1 MLDSLRRRLI
11 AGMAVL
17 LALTL
22 VVAAIAVSSLNSIDR
37 AISQESETL
46 VEGMN
51 VSTGLVASVTSEM
64 RAAEQYLVRPSAAF
78 KREFAASGDTAYG
91 FQRRYRQIGS
101 LTTSDRVTL
110 NKIEAEQAQIEVAY
124 ALAHALADIG
134 RMDEAR
140 LQADQARAPA
150 DTLVSDVRAVA
161 GAQSARA
168 LAQSGQVQRDVA
180 RRRFLLA
187 ALALLTFVAGAL
199 IVFQTVRSVDV
210 PLRRLVNAA
219 DRFGAGDL
227 RSVKLGK
234 MPSELERLALAMDSM
249 AVRLRGVVDA
259 VVREATAIGTGAS
272 DFAAMSE
279 QLAASSGEISTAM
292 VRIANSADV
301 QVRGMEDAGTLLGA
315 LRETAQRNSEA
326 ATRVVELAARIRDLA
341 AHHRPGVE
349 AAGRTLLD
357 VREVVGTSA
366 AQVAELARLSEP
378 ITDFIDLIK
387 QISSQTN
394 LLALNA
400 AIEAARAGEHGRGF
414 AVVAEEVRRLADSS
428 ATAAEEVTK
437 TVEMIRR
444 QVREVTATMEHGSA
458 KVSGIESVAQAA
470 AYALEEIG
478 TATDTVHTAT
488 TAVSAE
494 AEQNRRVVDQVAQ
507 KTIEVSQ
514 SATEHASASEEVTAA
529 AQEQSAST
537 EEMAASA
544 GELLQAANRLTSLMH
559 QFRTS

>member
-1 MLDSLRRRLI
+1 VLDSLRRLLI

-22 VVAAIAVSSLNSIDR
+22 VVAAIAVGSLTSIDR
-37 AISQESETL
+37 AIAQESETL
-46 VEGMN
+46 VQGMN
-51 VSTGLVASVTSEM
+51 ASTGLVATVTTEM

-78 KREFAASGDTAYG
+78 KREFAASGDSAYD

-101 LTTSDRVTL
+101 LTTADRVTL
-110 NKIEAEQAQIEVAY
+110 NKIESEQAQIEVAY
-124 ALAHALADIG
+124 ALAHALADVG
-134 RMDEAR
+134 RQDEAR

-150 DTLVSDVRAVA
+150 DTLVADVRALAAAQTGRVQ
-161 GAQSARA
+161 AQSI
-168 LAQSGQVQRDVA
+168 QVQQDVT
-180 RRRFLLA
+180 RRRLILV
-187 ALALLTFVAGAL
+187 ALALLTFAAGVL
-199 IVFQTVRSVDV
+199 IVFRTVRSVDV
-210 PLRRLVNAA
+210 PLRRLVSAA
-219 DRFGAGDL
+219 NRFGAGDL
-227 RSVKLGK
+227 RSVTLGR
-234 MPSELERLALAMDSM
+234 MPSELEQLARAMDSM

-259 VVREATAIGTGAS
+259 VVREATTIGSSAS

-301 QVRGMEDAGTLLGA
+301 QVRGMEDAGTLLAG

-326 ATRVVELAARIRDLA
+326 AARVVELAERIRDLA

-349 AAGRTLLD
+349 TAGRTLLD
-357 VREVVGTSA
+357 VREVVSTSA
-366 AQVAELARLSEP
+366 AQVQELARLSEP

-437 TVEMIRR
+437 TVETIRR
-444 QVREVTATMEHGSA
+444 QVREVSATMEHGSA

-478 TATDTVHTAT
+478 NATQAVHGAT
-488 TAVSAE
+488 TTVAGE
-494 AEQNRRVVDQVAQ
+494 AEQNRRTVDQVAQ
-507 KTIEVSQ
+507 KTVEVSQ

-529 AQEQSAST
+529 AEEQSAST

-544 GELLQAANRLTSLMH
+544 GELLQAANRLTGLMQ